1 MFLYAKVVL
10 GNLLS
15 QRSLGNIKRELKQ
28 ENFPKGLDQ
37 AYVLPPER
45 LVSLEVL
52 INVYRYERVAVYVLE
67 NPNEE
72 ERCAAK
78 KVLAYTICAER
89 PLMWK
94 ELQSRF
100 CINTDSGTANPDFL
114 LPVSCKN
121 ICGSLVEIE
130 PDVVHN
136 TSPDIAVTLVHETAR
151 MYVFSSILSPINL
164 STDCI

>member
-10 GNLLS
+10 GNLLN

-37 AYVLPPER
+37 ACVLPLKEP
-45 LVSLEVL
+45 LSLEVL
-52 INVYRYERVAVYVLE
+52 ITVYRYERVAVYVLE

-72 ERCAAK
+72 EREAAK
-78 KVLAYTICAER
+78 KILGYTICAER
-89 PLMWK
+89 PMMWK

-100 CINTDSGTANPDFL
+100 CISIDSDTADPDFL
-114 LPVSCKN
+114 LSVSCKN

-130 PDVVHN
+130 PDAVSN
-136 TSPDIAVTLVHETAR
+136 TSPNITVILVHETAR
-151 MYVFSSILSPINL
+151 MSVFSSIPSINN
-164 STDCI
+164 

>member
-37 AYVLPPER
+37 ACVLPLKKP
-45 LVSLEVL
+45 LSLEVL
-52 INVYRYERVAVYVLE
+52 ITVYRYERVAVYVLE

-72 ERCAAK
+72 EREAAK
-78 KVLAYTICAER
+78 KILGYTICAER
-89 PLMWK
+89 PMMWK

-100 CINTDSGTANPDFL
+100 CISIDSDTADPDFL
-114 LPVSCKN
+114 LSVSCKN

-130 PDVVHN
+130 PDAVFN
-136 TSPDIAVTLVHETAR
+136 TSPDITVTLVHETAR
-151 MYVFSSILSPINL
+151 M
-164 STDCI
+164 